1 MTAFDSPGYGEPR
14 PLFYVRGHAVYLTTL
29 LVGVYVVA
37 LVGCSLLM
45 AAGRERTLELLEYD
59 SATVVNRWEAW
70 RLVTYPLLQPPSLMF
85 LLNMYF
91 LYSFGREAEKFLGLR
106 AFAWLY
112 AVLLVVPMLLLTAGE
127 ILGLHTRV
135 GGTLALHTGVFAL
148 FAFVYPG
155 VRFALIPV
163 TAIGWL
169 FILMAIYTLMLLA
182 DRNLAAVFLLWSS
195 VGIAYV
201 GVRAAGAAGGLPF
214 LERLRNSL
222 PKRRAS
228 SAPARGG
235 TVVKPRAR
243 PRRAVEAPVPGAA
256 SVGPTGAAN
265 PVTPATR
272 DVHESIDPL
281 LDKIAKHGLAS
292 LSASEKAAL
301 ERARASLLR
310 KDRRD

>member
-1 MTAFDSPGYGEPR
+1 MTAFDYPGYGESR

-29 LVGVYVVA
+29 LVGIYVVA

-45 AAGRERTLELLEYD
+45 AAGQARTLELLEYD
-59 SATVVNRWEAW
+59 SATVAYRWEAW
-70 RLVTYPLLQPPSLMF
+70 RLVTYPLLQPPSLLF

-106 AFAWLY
+106 TFAWLY
-112 AVLLVVPMLLLTAGE
+112 AALLAVPMLLLTAGE
-127 ILGLHTRV
+127 LLGVHTRV
-135 GGTLALHTGVFAL
+135 GGTFALHTGVFAL

-155 VRFALIPV
+155 VRFALVPV

-169 FILMAIYTLMLLA
+169 FIGLAIYTLILLA
-182 DRNLAAVFLLWSS
+182 DKNLATVFLLWSS

-214 LERLRNSL
+214 LERLRDSL

-228 SAPARGG
+228 SAPTRGG
-235 TVVKPRAR
+235 AIVKPRVR
-243 PRRAVEAPVPGAA
+243 PRRAVEAPVSGAA
-256 SVGPTGAAN
+256 PVGSTGAAN
-265 PVTPATR
+265 AVAPATR

-281 LDKIAKHGLAS
+281 LDKIAKHGLGS
-292 LSASEKAAL
+292 LSAGEKAAL

-310 KDRRD
+310 KDRRP

>member
-1 MTAFDSPGYGEPR
+1 MTAFDYPGYGESR

-29 LVGVYVVA
+29 LVGIYVVA

-45 AAGRERTLELLEYD
+45 AAGRERILELLEYD
-59 SATVVNRWEAW
+59 SAAVAYRWEAW
-70 RLVTYPLLQPPSLMF
+70 RLVTYPLLQPPSLLF
-85 LLNMYF
+85 LMNMYF
-91 LYSFGREAEKFLGLR
+91 LYSFGREAEKFLGLKT
-106 AFAWLY
+106 FAWLY
-112 AVLLVVPMLLLTAGE
+112 AALLVLPMLLLTAGE
-127 ILGLHTRV
+127 FLGVHTRV

-155 VRFALIPV
+155 VRFALVPV
-163 TAIGWL
+163 TAVGWL
-169 FILMAIYTLMLLA
+169 FIMLAIYTLMFLA
-182 DRNLAAVFLLWSS
+182 ERNLATVFLLWSS

-228 SAPARGG
+228 APARGNP
-235 TVVKPRAR
+235 VVKPRAR
-243 PRRAVEAPVPGAA
+243 PRRAVEAPVSGAA
-256 SVGPTGAAN
+256 SASSTGTAN
-265 PVTPATR
+265 AVVPATR

-281 LDKIAKHGLAS
+281 LDKIAKHGLGS
-292 LSASEKAAL
+292 LSTSEKAAL

-310 KDRRD
+310 KDRRP